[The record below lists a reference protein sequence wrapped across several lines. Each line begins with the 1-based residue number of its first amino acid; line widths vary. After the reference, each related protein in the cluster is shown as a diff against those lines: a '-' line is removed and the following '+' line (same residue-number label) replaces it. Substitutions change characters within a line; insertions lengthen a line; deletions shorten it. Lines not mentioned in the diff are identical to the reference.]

1 MMLKKTASVKV
12 SDEEIRL
19 RVGDDSTGSAQP
31 GKPDSLSDC
40 SETSAESNA
49 LLIQIEEND
58 EHGQEPCADPEDTDA
73 LRAVAMDPHATES
86 NWLEACDKLN
96 QLSNRETSKGK
107 GKGLA
112 VKPFVILAAAASI
125 LTIIFASSSGN
136 FSTRWAEFNHAST
149 IQADNENKLS
159 YVQEHAQWRSDE
171 LKERL
176 TVRLAVELERK
187 EWSADK
193 AAGYFSVDK
202 NMMNDLLSGK
212 HKHAFS
218 IDQLNKMLFAIGLN
232 PVLPEEISSDEKS
245 DSIRHYT
252 RAIKLNPKNQH
263 AYWRRGVTYSK
274 LGNYDS
280 AIADMTRSMELYP
293 NRPWL
298 IEKRARV
305 YVKAG
310 KYNLALRDANQLVS
324 QFPQSDGQE
333 LRAEIWQSMKQ
344 YDKALLDYNNSIAK
358 MPNASPDRYS
368 NRARIYERLGMYQ
381 EAICD
386 LETVLQIDPNESE
399 AADAIARLKV
409 LNRS

>member
-1 MMLKKTASVKV
+1 
-12 SDEEIRL
+12 
-19 RVGDDSTGSAQP
+19 
-31 GKPDSLSDC
+31 
-40 SETSAESNA
+40 
-49 LLIQIEEND
+49 
-58 EHGQEPCADPEDTDA
+58 
-73 LRAVAMDPHATES
+73 
-86 NWLEACDKLN
+86 
-96 QLSNRETSKGK
+96 
-107 GKGLA
+107 
-112 VKPFVILAAAASI
+112 
-125 LTIIFASSSGN
+125 
-136 FSTRWAEFNHAST
+136 
-149 IQADNENKLS
+149 
-159 YVQEHAQWRSDE
+159 
-171 LKERL
+171 
-176 TVRLAVELERK
+176 
-187 EWSADK
+187 
-193 AAGYFSVDK
+193 
-202 NMMNDLLSGK
+202 
-212 HKHAFS
+212 
-218 IDQLNKMLFAIGLN
+218 
-232 PVLPEEISSDEKS
+232 
-245 DSIRHYT
+245 
-252 RAIKLNPKNQH
+252 
-263 AYWRRGVTYSK
+263 
-274 LGNYDS
+274 
-280 AIADMTRSMELYP
+280 MELYP